1 MAFHITDIEQLE
13 QFLLRRGVGAL
24 EADRDR
30 CWDCGR
36 TPLTGEHVHIYG
48 APARPTHPRQD
59 RLVCELCRPA
69 HRESPLASELVRH
82 CEHGHAVRLTARAA

>member
-30 CWDCGR
+30 CYDCGR

-48 APARPTHPRQD
+48 APAR
-59 RLVCELCRPA
+59 RPA
-69 HRESPLASELVRH
+69 RPPTLAKTGWSASSAARH
-82 CEHGHAVRLTARAA
+82 IASRRWQASWCVIASTVTPSG